1 MAYVNGKK
9 IPGSLYMSGS
19 TRGDYD
25 LVITSDEQFSQCLY
39 PLFKNEESLTQAT
52 AANKVSDPTA
62 FNAPS
67 QDFKARRVLVKGV
80 TFKQT
85 RGYDD
90 IRLHIFQPSITY
102 IHFED
107 CRWETT
113 WRVSGQAPTTL
124 SPVSTEFT
132 RAPGDFNLVIDG
144 IVVTEDNIR
153 AAKEK
158 GEHWYIGLR
167 NIKALIN
174 SDVQYPDDY
183 DIKDGWDFKMTC
195 QYFDYASN
203 SKIPGFWDGTNISD
217 CYVIERIK
225 RCVNCVNISASPVLN
240 AGEPKPVAVQEC
252 VTISNFN
259 GNFTYEKCESIDYY
273 TCEGIEDRY
282 KPYDYIVRSMSEL
295 NNVLAQSIAGRRIL
309 LRDFTIN
316 TTDKLDFKWA
326 AFVGFS
332 NMLFASQIVIANVW
346 EIDGA
351 GLDASNNN
359 KHTVEIIGDNRTRV
373 YNIGRVITSPSESEY
388 YYKNCMAV
396 HSCIVTVATGCQSIH
411 SCYVS
416 RNTDVTLTQCTDI
429 SGLNVMSSSRTAN
442 MTFNLCSNIS
452 NITHNGTGTLTFVGC
467 RNISNVVD
475 FAGAQVV
482 FDTCVQLSNINR
494 RTANTTIT
502 YNNCGSVDF
511 LTCSMSQGTIPSKYL
526 ESYAPLVNGKVPTEN
541 LPSYS
546 YDLVITSEEQF
557 LAEQANFYG
566 KKILVKD
573 AKFKLR
579 TIDFNHAACIEFCN
593 VFVGNEVYEVTIK
606 NFDIANFAGLQIGWR
621 DENDESYSCDNL
633 YIEDFAFVENL
644 MPIDAYNIHG
654 NGNMFEYANGY
665 GIVNCLISSAT
676 NCCNIMNCHVVGRN
690 ECIFTSCNSIAN
702 LHSKDFW
709 GYGVCFNNCTHLSNI
724 ALPDVNVTYNNCSKV
739 SADTC
744 DGYNG

>member
-9 IPGSLYMSGS
+9 IPGSLYMGGS

-113 WRVSGQAPTTL
+113 WRVSGQVPTTL

-158 GEHWYIGLR
+158 REYWYIGLR

-259 GNFTYEKCESIDYY
+259 GNFTYEKCESVDYY

-295 NNVLAQSIAGRRIL
+295 NNVLAQSIVGRRIL

-316 TTDKLDFKWA
+316 TATELDFKWA
-326 AFVGFS
+326 GYVGFS
-332 NMLFASQIVIANVW
+332 NVLFGANITIANVW
-346 EIDGA
+346 ELDGS
-351 GLDASNNN
+351 GLDAYNN
-359 KHTVEIIGDNRTRV
+359 KYTVTVNGNNRTRV
-373 YNIGRVITSPSESEY
+373 YNFGRLPTNSNESEY
-388 YYKNCMAV
+388 IYNNCM
-396 HSCIVTVATGCQSIH
+396 SIYGCIVTTANSCQSIH

-416 RNTDVTLTQCTDI
+416 KNTDAVFTQCTDI
-429 SGLNVMSSSRTAN
+429 SGINVMSSSRTAN

-511 LTCSMSQGTIPSKYL
+511 LTCSMYKVTANYWGGIAIPSQ
-526 ESYAPLVNGKVPTEN
+526 
-541 LPSYS
+541 
-546 YDLVITSEEQF
+546 TSS
-557 LAEQANFYG
+557 G
-566 KKILVKD
+566 
-573 AKFKLR
+573 
-579 TIDFNHAACIEFCN
+579 
-593 VFVGNEVYEVTIK
+593 
-606 NFDIANFAGLQIGWR
+606 
-621 DENDESYSCDNL
+621 S
-633 YIEDFAFVENL
+633 
-644 MPIDAYNIHG
+644 
-654 NGNMFEYANGY
+654 
-665 GIVNCLISSAT
+665 
-676 NCCNIMNCHVVGRN
+676 
-690 ECIFTSCNSIAN
+690 NSIVYAKVAVGGN
-702 LHSKDFW
+702 FIPQRDGAGNITLPTAQYSDNQALSVAYARQLFVSKDHEASVGSSVIE
-709 GYGVCFNNCTHLSNI
+709 GYYFERDGKQYFSAADGITDAAYTPTSGKLYVDIKTNMIYRWTGTEYIMCNYM
-724 ALPDVNVTYNNCSKV
+724 VV
-739 SADTC
+739 SP
-744 DGYNG
+744 